1 MIVYPQRVYNM
12 KKICQPERIISQLHR
27 IEGQIRA
34 VEKMYQDKRGIEDIV
49 CQVKAARAS
58 LDSVMKL
65 LVDDKVGG
73 CYDSGRVA
81 KKEELLKLIDVLFD
95 VT

>member
-1 MIVYPQRVYNM
+1 V
-12 KKICQPERIISQLHR
+12 KKVCRPERIISQLHR

-34 VEKMYQDKRGIEDIV
+34 VEKMYNDKREVEDII

-58 LDSVMKL
+58 LDSVTRL
-65 LVDDKVGG
+65 LVDDKVSG
-73 CYDSGRVA
+73 CYDSA
-81 KKEELLKLIDVLFD
+81 KVVKKKELLKLIGVLFD

>member
-1 MIVYPQRVYNM
+1 M
-12 KKICQPERIISQLHR
+12 KKTCKPERIVSQLHR

-34 VEKMYQDKRGIEDIV
+34 VEKMYNETRNIEDII

-58 LDSVMKL
+58 LDSVTKL
-65 LVDDKVGG
+65 LVDDKVSG
-73 CYDSGRVA
+73 CYDGTRVA
-81 KKEELLKLIDVLFD
+81 KKKELLKLIDVLFD